1 MSDLIREL
9 YFADAFYYKDFENS
23 SEMNKN
29 LISKILEWKHDD
41 PEGDDVSNS
50 FGWQS
55 RKTMQKVKSGFADV
69 TNKINEFLNEVWST
83 EQYHEDT
90 TLEISNMWA
99 NINYKYAYNMYHD
112 HPNSLWSGVYYVQS
126 PPNSG
131 KILFHKEWSR
141 YQGVPKPTFS
151 SSPPVHTHQWD
162 SVSYE
167 PIEGRVILFPSWI
180 GHQVGQNLT
189 DVEGEDGYRISISFN
204 IKQIDDTRWYLN

>member
-1 MSDLIREL
+1 MSDMIRE
-9 YFADAFYYKDFENS
+9 YFFTVPIFYIDVENS
-23 SEMNKN
+23 KEINRK
-29 LISKILEWKHDD
+29 LIHDILEWKKEDEKGTERSNNHGWHSQDD
-41 PEGDDVSNS
+41 MNLRDEFEDIKNVINDKLNS
-50 FGWQS
+50 IS
-55 RKTMQKVKSGFADV
+55 LM
-69 TNKINEFLNEVWST
+69 
-83 EQYHEDT
+83 EQYSSEAD
-90 TLEISNMWA
+90 LVIEGMWA
-99 NINYKYAYNMYHD
+99 NVSPKYAYNSYHF
-112 HPNSLWSGVYYVQS
+112 HHNSLWSGVYYVQS